1 MFYRTDDP
9 IADHYR
15 YEQEQ
20 ERSLAR
26 YPKCAICGERI
37 PQADIVCIDGK
48 YYCDEC
54 LDDCRV
60 STEGSDEEWY

>member
-20 ERSLAR
+20 ERALAR
-26 YPKCAICGERI
+26 YPKCAICGEPI
-37 PQADIVCIDGK
+37 AQEEAVLIDGK

-54 LDDCRV
+54 LDESRV
-60 STEGSDEEWY
+60 VTEGWDE